1 MNVIVVTS
9 INIVLLKR
17 ERANDECKE
26 ARSHYP
32 VFISSASI
40 EYLELQRVFLRQEC

>member
-1 MNVIVVTS
+1 MNVIVVTR
-9 INIVLLKR
+9 INIVLLK
-17 ERANDECKE
+17 RANDECKE